1 MSTISAES
9 LRADQYV
16 LVRGHTSFSRLARLI
31 EGPEL
36 EKRAAEGAAR
46 GQQYPTN
53 VPHTTISLVDPEVV
67 FEDPNAPTQEELY
80 VQGKFFQLNKGVNA
94 GKTSFSIDNK
104 STNLANV
111 FEPDPDNPGSHR
123 QLILDSDLATGL
135 DVTLVLRTFK
145 PKSHPKKGLGL
156 QQIILHEAPRYF
168 SQSVNTEELAARG
181 ITISGPV
188 TVVDGHNLPNSAP
201 LTHSTTVVADD
212 GLPMPGPSTA
222 APAPQAQAAPAPAP
236 TETPEQELARLR
248 AAQNP
253 APVETPE
260 QELARLR
267 AAQAAQA
274 ASGGQSAFTGTDAA
288 VNPWGD
294 GVAPEGSFRG

>member
-53 VPHTTISLVDPEVV
+53 VPHTTISLVDPTVI

-80 VQGKFFQLNKGVNA
+80 VQGKFFQLHKGANA

-123 QLILDSDLATGL
+123 QLILGSDLATGL

-145 PKSHPKKGLGL
+145 PKNHPKKGLGL

-222 APAPQAQAAPAPAP
+222 APAPQAQA
-236 TETPEQELARLR
+236 ETLEQELARLR
-248 AAQNP
+248 AEKAANEAP
-253 APVETPE
+253 AETLE

-267 AAQAAQA
+267 AEKAANE